1 MSSSGLGTGSGSSRR
16 FPDDASRSLRR
27 SIASGFRRLNLSG
40 CRFSQRVPPMAET
53 YPMQPGRSVPHR
65 RLPRAPLVY
74 RIPRTRDLLAPLGS
88 LSEVT
93 GRGTAVS
100 FQTSLGTAN
109 GIQRTF
115 LGPFY
120 NANYDEQSLRSL
132 ALCRLLG
139 PQADHLEPFP
149 FLVPRL
155 REAHVAPLLRAALL
169 TRRLYHQ
176 SPAAHKNRVAAVL
189 NLLL

>member
-53 YPMQPGRSVPHR
+53 YPMQPERWVPHR

-93 GRGTAVS
+93 GRGTATS

-109 GIQRTF
+109 GIQRIFFTT
-115 LGPFY
+115 P
-120 NANYDEQSLRSL
+120 NYDEQSLRSL

-139 PQADHLEPFP
+139 PQADHLEPLP

-169 TRRLYHQ
+169 ARRLYHQ
-176 SPAAHKNRVAAVL
+176 SPAAHENRVAAVL